1 VMRHYEGRTD
11 PAATSV
17 TLTRAA
23 LVELV
28 TGAKTLKAAE
38 ADGALTIEG
47 EAGEFADF
55 LAWLD
60 RFDFW
65 FEIIEP

>member
-1 VMRHYEGRTD
+1 M
-11 PAATSV
+11 
-17 TLTRAA
+17 
-23 LVELV
+23 
-28 TGAKTLKAAE
+28 TGAKTVEAAQGE
-38 ADGALTIEG
+38 GALAIEG
-47 EAGEFADF
+47 ETREFAEF

>member
-1 VMRHYEGRTD
+1 M
-11 PAATSV
+11 V
-17 TLTRAA
+17 TLTRAV

-28 TGAKTLKAAE
+28 TGAKTLE
-38 ADGALTIEG
+38 ATQGEGALAIEG
-47 EAGEFADF
+47 EAAKFAEF